1 MNAQRHG
8 VLFLL
13 PLLGLA
19 AAGSLSA
26 ESAAPPDAAKPPEVT
41 ISAEDLSPLLE
52 PIRAKH
58 RIPGMVCGILAGDQ
72 LRLGAAGVRKAGAPE
87 PITTGDLLHLGSCTK
102 AMTATLIATLVE
114 QKKLAWEARLSH
126 LFPDLKPEMS
136 EDFQTITLQQLL
148 THRSGL
154 PSNGPWLELGRNA
167 STTAQRL
174 NLLKKM
180 MQGELKSEPGRKF
193 LYSNAGYALAGLM
206 AEQVTGEAW
215 EKLMRERLFGPLGM
229 ASAGFGAPGTPGKVD
244 QPWGHVVKPDGPEG
258 RQADNAPG
266 AGPAGRV
273 HCTMTDWAKFVNL
286 HLHAARGDARMLKA
300 ETSTHLHTPSPGTD
314 YACGWIITKR
324 PWADGTVL
332 THNGSN
338 TMWYAVVWIAPK
350 KDLAVL
356 VVANQGDKEAE
367 KACDDTAGA
376 LIGHQLK

>member
-1 MNAQRHG
+1 
-8 VLFLL
+8 
-13 PLLGLA
+13 
-19 AAGSLSA
+19 
-26 ESAAPPDAAKPPEVT
+26 
-41 ISAEDLSPLLE
+41 
-52 PIRAKH
+52 
-58 RIPGMVCGILAGDQ
+58 
-72 LRLGAAGVRKAGAPE
+72 
-87 PITTGDLLHLGSCTK
+87 
-102 AMTATLIATLVE
+102 
-114 QKKLAWEARLSH
+114 
-126 LFPDLKPEMS
+126 
-136 EDFQTITLQQLL
+136 
-148 THRSGL
+148 
-154 PSNGPWLELGRNA
+154 LELGRNA